1 MMVDPLFRLPC
12 ILVAMVGLNTTA
24 TPPHPPPR
32 AEEIAPSTT
41 LEVLIKQRIGP
52 LIVKVR
58 LIPTILNRGKER
70 EWFPSEN

>member
-12 ILVAMVGLNTTA
+12 ILVAMVGLSTTT
-24 TPPHPPPR
+24 TPPQPPPP

-58 LIPTILNRGKER
+58 A
-70 EWFPSEN
+70 